1 MKHNSRQT
9 IGSKAVSSAPFPAK
23 PWEQMD
29 FEEQQF
35 FREMPEDILVGRWE
49 SHEGHEIKK
58 KIIAINLKYGK
69 SKSYREFVGT
79 IKSGWNNAPAKT
91 DLRGI
96 NFSEFSNLVDNEIFG
111 FDFSDCALSYSHF
124 SGAHFIS
131 SVFTNAEILY
141 SEFSDTVLD
150 DCDFSGTNLNMTD
163 FIHCRLENANFRDA
177 WINEVSFED
186 SDLGYVK
193 FNRGTDFAN
202 IDLSKVRGS
211 SNPLFVSFIRRK
223 HYLKHFKEQGLRNKI
238 LYYVWLV
245 ISDCGQS
252 LFRWSAVSLL
262 ICILFGIL
270 YSTFASSF
278 FISNNRHPDGF
289 TFYYYSVVTFTT
301 LGFGD
306 IVPKDLWAEIAV
318 TAQVIMGYVMLG
330 GLISIFATKFIPKD

>member
-1 MKHNSRQT
+1 MDEAEKEHFR
-9 IGSKAVSSAPFPAK
+9 GMSK
-23 PWEQMD
+23 D
-29 FEEQQF
+29 
-35 FREMPEDILVGRWE
+35 RILERWE
-49 SHEGHEIKK
+49 SSEGENIRG
-58 KIIAINLKYGK
+58 KIIAINLEYGN
-69 SKSYREFVGT
+69 SHSYESFVGT
-79 IKSGWNNAPAKT
+79 IKTGWGDEPPKI

-96 NFSEFSNLVDNEIFG
+96 YFSDYSNLVGNEIFG
-111 FDFSDCALSYSHF
+111 FDFSECALHYSHF
-124 SGAHFIS
+124 SGVQFTS
-131 SVFTNAEILY
+131 SVFRNADILY
-141 SEFSDTVLD
+141 SEFSDAILD

-163 FIHCRLENANFRDA
+163 FIHCRLENADFRNA

-193 FNRGTDFAN
+193 FNRRTDFMN

-223 HYLKHFKEQGLRNKI
+223 HYLKHFREQSWRNKT

-252 LFRWSAVSLL
+252 LFRWSAVSIL
-262 ICILFGIL
+262 ICALFGYV
-270 YSTFASSF
+270 YSSFPSSF
-278 FISNNRHPDGF
+278 FLANDRSPDGF

-318 TAQVIMGYVMLG
+318 TAQVILGYVMLG